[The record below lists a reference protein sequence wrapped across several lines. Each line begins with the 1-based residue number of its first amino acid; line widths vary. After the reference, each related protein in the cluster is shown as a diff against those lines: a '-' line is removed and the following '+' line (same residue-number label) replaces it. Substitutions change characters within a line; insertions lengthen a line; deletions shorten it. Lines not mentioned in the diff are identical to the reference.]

1 MFKPFSRFY
10 ITSKTQ
16 SKLEEKNLKR
26 SQDIHEK
33 YLKQDGSESENDFQ
47 DITTFAHFA
56 QKPSTSK
63 DYPNQNSNQDLP
75 PKKLIK
81 SKRSK
86 KEKDISCTKD
96 DHEIPDTIASSSK
109 DNEDKDKFNITFLI
123 S

>member
-1 MFKPFSRFY
+1 MKY
-10 ITSKTQ
+10 Q
-16 SKLEEKNLKR
+16 SFLIIFL
-26 SQDIHEK
+26 
-33 YLKQDGSESENDFQ
+33 
-47 DITTFAHFA
+47 AFA

-63 DYPNQNSNQDLP
+63 DYSNQNSNQDLP